1 LGPITEFVA
10 REKNMDLK
18 LEGKIALVTGASRG
32 LGAATARLLA
42 AEGARLALSA
52 RNADTLEATAADI
65 RTASGAEVA
74 TVAQDLTEPG
84 ATDKVAA
91 AALDAYGRID
101 ILINSAGAAR
111 GGGFWDSPDEVWEQ
125 SLALKFFA
133 TMRMIRAVLPTMRTQ
148 KYGRIVTIVGN
159 GGNQPGP
166 RALPGASANAA
177 LLALTSGLAR
187 EIAPDGIFINAVNPG
202 PTMTDRWTTLMAD
215 RSRQTGQSVE
225 ALQAE
230 IEENIPLGRFGDP
243 DEIARA
249 VAFLASDCASNIT
262 GTSILCDG
270 GEVMA
275 PA

>member
-1 LGPITEFVA
+1 MGSIIEFVA
-10 REKNMDLK
+10 REENMDLK
-18 LEGKIALVTGASRG
+18 LEGKVALITGASRG
-32 LGAATARLLA
+32 LGAATANLLA
-42 AEGARLALSA
+42 AEGARLAISA
-52 RNADTLEATAADI
+52 RDADTLEATAADI
-65 RTASGAEVA
+65 RAASGAEVA

-84 ATDKVAA
+84 GADKVAA
-91 AALDAYGRID
+91 VALDAYGRID

-111 GGGFWDSPDEVWEQ
+111 GGVFWEITDEVWEQ

-133 TMRMIRAVLPTMRTQ
+133 TMRMIRAVLPAMRTR

-159 GGNQPGP
+159 GGCQPGP
-166 RALPGASANAA
+166 RALPGGAANAA

-202 PTMTDRWTTLMAD
+202 PTMTDRWTGLFAD
-215 RSRQTGQSVE
+215 MSSRTGRPME
-225 ALQAE
+225 ALKAE
-230 IEENIPLGRFGDP
+230 VEENIPLGRFGDP

>member
-1 LGPITEFVA
+1 MGSIIESVA

-18 LEGKIALVTGASRG
+18 LEGKVSLITGASRG
-32 LGAATARLLA
+32 LGAATANLLA
-42 AEGARLALSA
+42 AEGARLAISA
-52 RNADTLEATAADI
+52 RDADTLEATAADI
-65 RTASGAEVA
+65 RAASGAEVA

-84 ATDKVAA
+84 GADKVAA
-91 AALDAYGRID
+91 AALDTYGRID

-111 GGGFWDSPDEVWEQ
+111 GGVFWEITDEVWEQ

-133 TMRMIRAVLPTMRTQ
+133 TMRMIRAVLPAMRTR

-159 GGNQPGP
+159 GGCQPGP
-166 RALPGASANAA
+166 RALPGGAANAA

-202 PTMTDRWTTLMAD
+202 PTMTDRWTGLFAD
-215 RSRQTGQSVE
+215 MSSRTGRPME
-225 ALQAE
+225 ALKAE
-230 IEENIPLGRFGDP
+230 VEENIPLGRFGDP

>member
-1 LGPITEFVA
+1 
-10 REKNMDLK
+10 MDLK

-91 AALDAYGRID
+91 AALDTYGRID
-101 ILINSAGAAR
+101 ILVNSAGAAR
-111 GGGFWDSPDEVWEQ
+111 GGVFWEISDEVWEQ

-133 TMRMIRAVLPTMRTQ
+133 TMRMIRAVLPAMRTR

-159 GGNQPGP
+159 GGCQPGP
-166 RALPGASANAA
+166 RALPGGTANAA

-202 PTMTDRWTTLMAD
+202 PTMTDRWTGLFAD
-215 RSRQTGQSVE
+215 MSSRTGRPME
-225 ALQAE
+225 ALKAE
-230 IEENIPLGRFGDP
+230 VEENIPLGRFGDP

>member
-1 LGPITEFVA
+1 
-10 REKNMDLK
+10 MDLE
-18 LEGKIALVTGASRG
+18 LEGKIALITGASRG
-32 LGAATARLLA
+32 LGAASARLLA

-52 RNADTLEATAADI
+52 RDPATLEATAAGI
-65 RTASGAEVA
+65 RAASGAEVA
-74 TVAQDLTEPG
+74 TVAQDLTEPAG
-84 ATDKVAA
+84 AENVAA
-91 AALDAYGRID
+91 AALDTYGRID
-101 ILINSAGAAR
+101 ILVNSAGAAR
-111 GGGFWDSPDEVWEQ
+111 GGVFWEIPDEVWEQ

-133 TMRMIRAVLPTMRTQ
+133 TMRMIRAVLPGMRDR

-159 GGNQPGP
+159 GGCQPGP
-166 RALPGASANAA
+166 RALPGGAANAA

-202 PTMTDRWTTLMAD
+202 PTMTDRWTTLLAD
-215 RSRQTGQSVE
+215 RSDQTGRTVDE
-225 ALQAE
+225 LKAE
-230 IEENIPLGRFGDP
+230 VAAGIPLGRFGNA